1 LNKQKS
7 NGKIWPYAIALS
19 ITLVFV
25 AAVVTVIIANKLPV
39 ENSDTYMMGYHE
51 ADAKAN
57 ELIEARIAFDDKFK
71 VEYITEGLSLDN
83 TVLKYRVT
91 TLAGKPVDDAQ
102 IKVVITRP
110 NVHKYDK
117 ELLNPSVSQG
127 VYTFGAT
134 HLDVAGRWN
143 IMAKIK
149 LGDFQR
155 FLNVKADTRT
165 KDAYQ
170 Y

>member
-1 LNKQKS
+1 MNKKKS
-7 NGKIWPYAIALS
+7 NGKVWPYAIALS
-19 ITLVFV
+19 IALIFV
-25 AAVVTVIIANKLPV
+25 AAVITVIIANKLPV
-39 ENSDTYMMGYHE
+39 EDSDTYMMGYHE

-57 ELIEARIAFDDKFK
+57 DLIEARIAFDKKFK

-83 TVLKYRVT
+83 TVLKYKVS
-91 TLAGKPVDDAQ
+91 TLSGEPVDDAQ

-110 NVHKYDK
+110 NGHKYDK
-117 ELLNPSVSQG
+117 ELLNPNVSQG
-127 VYTFGAT
+127 VYTFSAT
-134 HLDVAGRWN
+134 PLDVAGRWN

-149 LGDFQR
+149 VGKFQR
-155 FLNVKADTRT
+155 FLNVKADTRA